1 MRPLI
6 GSMKMDSESIPSC
19 EVCGKPSYCMFR
31 ERIEFVDEDGKGFF
45 SIPDDD
51 IHYMCRECYQNYP
64 KVKHLSFISLKQ
76 LRYVLDCSS
85 CDEKEVTHMAMEPL
99 LKNCLKGIQASLQDE
114 SPIRKVASPRCEN
127 VISSK

>member
-1 MRPLI
+1 
-6 GSMKMDSESIPSC
+6 MDSESIPSC
-19 EVCGKPSYCMFR
+19 EVCGKPIYCMFR
-31 ERIEFVDEDGKGFF
+31 DRIEFVDEHGKGFF

-51 IHYMCRECYQNYP
+51 IHCMCRECYQNAP
-64 KVKHLSFISLKQ
+64 RVKHQRFISLKQ

-85 CDEKEVTHMAMEPL
+85 CDEKKVIHMAMEPL

>member
-1 MRPLI
+1 
-6 GSMKMDSESIPSC
+6 MKMDSESIPSC

-51 IHYMCRECYQNYP
+51 IHYTCRECYQNYP
-64 KVKHLSFISLKQ
+64 KVKHQSFISLKQ